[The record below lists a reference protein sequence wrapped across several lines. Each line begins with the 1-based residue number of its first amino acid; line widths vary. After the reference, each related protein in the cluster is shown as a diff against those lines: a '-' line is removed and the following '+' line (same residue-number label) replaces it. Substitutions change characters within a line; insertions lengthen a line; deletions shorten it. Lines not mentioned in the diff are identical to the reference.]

1 MDRDQL
7 GDLPVDVLAELIL
20 SLQARVAELEVLS
33 TILISILTTARKQG
47 QGYFAALRRLAGPL
61 RSPRLPAWV
70 AE

>member
-7 GDLPVDVLAELIL
+7 GDLPVDVLAEL
-20 SLQARVAELEVLS
+20 
-33 TILISILTTARKQG
+33 ILISILTTARKQG